1 MPITPLLLYAFVAA
15 LVALSVWLVLRYAQ
29 ERRYRRR
36 PYVAP
41 EAQEWASH
49 HPAPDLA
56 LRHRVALVGDA
67 GAVATDGSDPI
78 LNLLQGWLREADAA
92 STVVFLGD
100 NIYPTGLPAED
111 APGRKAAERRLD
123 VQLATLRDYAGRI
136 IYLSGNHDWNKG
148 RRDGYQYLLRQEAY
162 VRQRLPG
169 AYYLPANGCPGPV
182 TLQLADNL
190 LLVVLNTQWW
200 VQHGPKPLGAL
211 HGCTAADAKT
221 PFRQLQQILEQN
233 RHQQILVAG
242 HHPLYSNALHGGKF
256 TAKQHVFPLTTVY
269 KKAYVPLPG
278 IGSLL
283 PLYRNLVGAEEDMAH
298 PRYRKM
304 RRRLLKVLQQFP
316 NIIYAAGHDHNLQYF
331 HYKNGHYLVSGAG
344 SKTAFVQQGGRA
356 TFIHE
361 HTGFFGLDF
370 YENGEVWLRTL
381 EPTDT
386 TDPAPEVFRQR
397 LIPPQTSVTPLPTTV
412 RASAP
417 AGSAD

>member
-1 MPITPLLLYAFVAA
+1 MFEVASYFIYTLLLS
-15 LVALSVWLVLRYAQ
+15 LGLLTLWLLYHYAQ

-41 EAQEWASH
+41 AARDWPNHQ
-49 HPAPDLA
+49 PAPGLA
-56 LRHRVALVGDA
+56 LRHRVALVGDL
-67 GAVATDGSDPI
+67 GAVATDGSDPV

-92 STVVFLGD
+92 STVVLLGD
-100 NIYPTGLPAED
+100 NVYPTGLPAAD
-111 APGRKAAERRLD
+111 APGRAAAERRLD

-136 IYLSGNHDWNKG
+136 IFLSGNHDWNKG

-162 VRQRLPG
+162 VRQHLPS

-200 VQHGPKPLGAL
+200 VQHGLRPIGDL
-211 HGCTAADAKT
+211 HGCTAADSKS
-221 PFRQLQQILEQN
+221 PFRQLQAILEKN

-269 KKAYVPLPG
+269 KKAYLPLPL

-283 PLYRNLVGAEEDMAH
+283 PLYRKLVGAEEDMAH

-304 RRRLLKVLQQFP
+304 RRRLLRVLQQFP

-331 HYKNGHYLVSGAG
+331 HYKNGHYLVSGSG
-344 SKTAFVQQGGRA
+344 SKTAFVQQGGSA

-361 HTGFFGLDF
+361 HRGFFGLDF
-370 YENGEVWLRTL
+370 YQNGEVWLRTL
-381 EPTDT
+381 EPTDAAT
-386 TDPAPEVFRQR
+386 PVPEVFRQQ
-397 LIPPQTSVTPLPTTV
+397 LMPAEAFTTPAPA
-412 RASAP
+412 RASAR